1 MDSFER
7 LMVCAILLMAASTTA
22 AAPHSR
28 HHALLYAAKQ
38 AHARDERV
46 VMTDP
51 ETGRKFMPG
60 ETSRARTV
68 YTVVALF
75 CAVVLALLFGLR
87 AKSLARNIKKRNN
100 LTSAIL
106 SFLFLFAI
114 CFIFATAVVE
124 SGQSLASSNLC
135 YSAIIICLV
144 FYTTNKLAIYIFL
157 LERARIVRAP
167 FMRRHRDWLWI
178 SGMIIIC
185 AGFGTVAIIGFVFPV
200 SELSRLDGRCRIG
213 LPRKVAFPLMCFD
226 IGLNFLLTGLFI
238 WLLRPVLSLH
248 RVNLIPGLLTKTS
261 HREENAS
268 SEVSLR
274 YSRPHMHNLN
284 HIIKNLLWKC
294 LVGSTLVMLPTVGN
308 MVTFYVMRG
317 RELGWI
323 CLTICTLDV
332 SWGVLIINWLTI
344 GSAQADRALTTL
356 MSQQIVSEPDNERDG
371 PVPATI
377 MQSRLSG
384 LGKPP
389 PPAKLHDEG
398 QLLAFDRVSSVP
410 KQ

>member
-1 MDSFER
+1 MWVMLVAPS
-7 LMVCAILLMAASTTA
+7 VSA
-22 AAPHSR
+22 AAPQLR
-28 HHALLYAAKQ
+28 RHALPHGVKKS
-38 AHARDERV
+38 HTRDERV

-51 ETGRKFMPG
+51 DTGRTFMPG
-60 ETSRARTV
+60 ETTRARTV
-68 YTVVALF
+68 YTGVALF
-75 CAVVLALLFGLR
+75 CAVVLALLLGLR

-100 LTSAIL
+100 LTSTIL
-106 SFLFLFAI
+106 LFLFSFAI

-124 SGQSLASSNLC
+124 SGQSLASYNIC

-144 FYTTNKLAIYIFL
+144 FYTTNKLAIYMFL

-185 AGFGTVAIIGFVFPV
+185 AGFGSVAILGFVFPV
-200 SELSRLDGRCRIG
+200 AELSQLDGRCRIG
-213 LPRKVAFPLMCFD
+213 LPIKVAIPLMCFD

-248 RVNLIPGLLTKTS
+248 RVNLIPGLLKKTAP
-261 HREENAS
+261 RERSAT
-268 SEVSLR
+268 SEVTLR
-274 YSRPHMHNLN
+274 YSHSHMHNLN
-284 HIIKNLLWKC
+284 HTIKVLLWKC
-294 LVGSTLVMLPTVGN
+294 IIGSTLIMLPTVGN
-308 MVTFYVMRG
+308 MVTFYIMRG

-344 GSAQADRALTTL
+344 GSAQADRALTTV
-356 MSQQIVSEPDNERDG
+356 MSQQTLSESDSERDG

-384 LGKPP
+384 LGQRP
-389 PPAKLHDEG
+389 PPAKLQDEG
-398 QLLAFDRVSSVP
+398 GLLPFDSVSSIA
-410 KQ
+410 KQIDGSLR

>member
-1 MDSFER
+1 MDSFKR
-7 LMVCAILLMAASTTA
+7 LTAWTVLMAVSITS
-22 AAPHSR
+22 AAPQSR
-28 HHALLYAAKQ
+28 HHALLYGAKQ
-38 AHARDERV
+38 SHARDERV

-60 ETSRARTV
+60 ETSLARTV

-75 CAVVLALLFGLR
+75 CAVVLAILFGLR
-87 AKSLARNIKKRNN
+87 AKSLARNMKKKNN

-114 CFIFATAVVE
+114 CFIFATVVVE
-124 SGQSLASSNLC
+124 SGQNLTSSNLC

-178 SGMIIIC
+178 CGMFIIC
-185 AGFGTVAIIGFVFPV
+185 AGFGTVAIIGFIFPV
-200 SELSRLDGRCRIG
+200 AELSELDGRCRIG

-238 WLLRPVLSLH
+238 WLLRPVLSFH
-248 RVNLIPGLLTKTS
+248 RVNLMPGVLKKIASRVRSATS
-261 HREENAS
+261 EA
-268 SEVSLR
+268 SLR
-274 YSRPHMHNLN
+274 NRRPQMDDLN
-284 HIIKNLLWKC
+284 NIIKILLWKC
-294 LVGSTLVMLPTVGN
+294 LIGSTLVMLPTVGN

-332 SWGVLIINWLTI
+332 SWGVLIVNWLTI

-356 MSQQIVSEPDNERDG
+356 MSQQTVSEPDSERDG

-377 MQSRLSG
+377 LQSRLSG
-384 LGKPP
+384 SGERPL
-389 PPAKLHDEG
+389 PAKLHDEG
-398 QLLAFDRVSSVP
+398 KLLAFDRASIAM
-410 KQ
+410 Q